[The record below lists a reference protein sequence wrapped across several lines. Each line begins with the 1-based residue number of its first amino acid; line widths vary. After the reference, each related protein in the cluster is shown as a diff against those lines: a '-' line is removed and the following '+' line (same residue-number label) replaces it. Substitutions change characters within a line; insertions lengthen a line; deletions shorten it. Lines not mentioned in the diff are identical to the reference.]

1 MTTQTTERTAAY
13 ELGRARGYV
22 TERTE
27 PDAAIDYDY
36 LYADPARLGRRDGDP
51 IDMGKEMDDFADGM
65 LDGAE
70 QARDRKLGL
79 PVPTPPSADALMDAG
94 EWTK

>member
-22 TERTE
+22 TGRTE
-27 PDAAIDYDY
+27 ADESDWTHLYDGPSFAPPMPKEEDA
-36 LYADPARLGRRDGDP
+36 RRDY
-51 IDMGKEMDDFADGM
+51 MEGM